1 MAKKSDLFFEDR
13 DVHEASLDRIDRVY
27 NSHDEVW
34 VSYSGGKDSRVCL
47 KLMEEYLDMNGYKD
61 KINVIFRDEEV
72 IQGSIRDF
80 VLEDA
85 KNPRY
90 NFVYMATPLHS
101 EIYVLGSKKKYVQW
115 DDNRKWLVP
124 KPDIAER
131 LEGGIVCD
139 QYDFDKHYFKG
150 EKRKKIAMI
159 IGIRAQ
165 ESITRFQGI
174 VNSIVPYLTKS
185 PNVKNISLFKPIYD
199 WSEKDVFKYFYDN
212 NIDYCKIYDAQV
224 FNKDSLRVAS
234 ELHAEASKRIY
245 KLKTI
250 DPTLY
255 NQIMDVFPEID
266 VQTRYYKDAVRNQT
280 AKTAYAYKEKA
291 NGDPW
296 GAILLYIKENITD
309 KEHYAIAMKTVVRV
323 KKTANKNRR
332 LDNPFGGYP
341 ALYVFRKIISGSFK
355 RPITPVPER
364 LKSYFEYEDISN
376 RT

>member
-13 DVHEASLDRIDRVY
+13 DVHEAALDRIDRVY

-47 KLMEEYLDMNGYKD
+47 KLMEEYLDSNGYKE

-115 DDNRKWLVP
+115 DNDRKWLVP
-124 KPDIAER
+124 KPEIAEM
-131 LEGGIVCD
+131 LEGNIICD
-139 QYDFDKHYFKG
+139 QYDFDKYYFKN

-174 VNSIVPYLTKS
+174 VNSIIPYLTKS
-185 PNVKNISLFKPIYD
+185 PKVKNISLFKPI
-199 WSEKDVFKYFYDN
+199 
-212 NIDYCKIYDAQV
+212 
-224 FNKDSLRVAS
+224 
-234 ELHAEASKRIY
+234 
-245 KLKTI
+245 
-250 DPTLY
+250 
-255 NQIMDVFPEID
+255 
-266 VQTRYYKDAVRNQT
+266 
-280 AKTAYAYKEKA
+280 
-291 NGDPW
+291 
-296 GAILLYIKENITD
+296 
-309 KEHYAIAMKTVVRV
+309 
-323 KKTANKNRR
+323 
-332 LDNPFGGYP
+332 
-341 ALYVFRKIISGSFK
+341 
-355 RPITPVPER
+355 
-364 LKSYFEYEDISN
+364 
-376 RT
+376 

>member
-1 MAKKSDLFFEDR
+1 MAKKSDLIYEDR
-13 DVHEASLDRIDRVY
+13 SVYEASLDRIDKVY

-47 KLMEEYLDMNGYKD
+47 KLIEEYLDTNGYSD
-61 KINVIFRDEEV
+61 KINVIFRDEEI

-90 NFVYMATPLHS
+90 NFVYMATPLVS
-101 EIYVLGSKKKYVQW
+101 EIYILGSKKKYIQW
-115 DDNRKWLVP
+115 DENREWILP
-124 KPDIAER
+124 KPDIAQK
-131 LEGGIVCD
+131 LDVVTD
-139 QYDFDKHYFKG
+139 QFTFDKYYFADK
-150 EKRKKIAMI
+150 KHKKIAMI
-159 IGIRAQ
+159 VGIRAQ

-174 VNSIVPYLTKS
+174 TASIIPYLTKN
-185 PNVKNISLFKPIYD
+185 PIVKNINLFKPIYD
-199 WSEKDVFKYFYDN
+199 WTEKDIFKYFYDKN
-212 NIDYCKIYDAQV
+212 VDYCKIYDAQV

-234 ELHAEASKRIY
+234 ELHAEASKRIH

-250 DPTLY
+250 DPVLY
-255 NQIMDVFPEID
+255 DQIMNVFPEID
-266 VQTRYYKDAVRNQT
+266 VQTRYYKDVIKNKASQT
-280 AKTAYAYKEKA
+280 AYRYKEKA

-296 GAILLYIKENITD
+296 GAIYLYIKENITD
-309 KEHYAIAMKTVVRV
+309 KSQHASAMLQVSRV
-323 KKTANKNRR
+323 KITAEKNRR
-332 LDNPFGGYP
+332 DDNPFGGYP
-341 ALYVFRKIISGSFK
+341 ALYVFGKVIAGTYK